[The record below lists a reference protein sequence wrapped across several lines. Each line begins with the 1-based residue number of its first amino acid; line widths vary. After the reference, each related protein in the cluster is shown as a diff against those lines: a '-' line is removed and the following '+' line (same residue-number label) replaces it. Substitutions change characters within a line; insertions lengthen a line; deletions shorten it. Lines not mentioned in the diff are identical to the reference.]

1 MSGHN
6 QVAAPTHTEGCTPT
20 SSTDYLVN
28 IPQRPPAMYA
38 PSSHPS
44 PVPIQSD
51 VMLPLFAH
59 STGPLPDPERIHD
72 AYNKEER
79 SDYTSPSG
87 SIPNEKTIIE
97 KRSTPSGPRSCAY
110 PTGPP
115 WKREDGWIGW
125 KNDWVCK
132 EALVVPLI
140 VQAFSAGVLD
150 ATTYADFMTFASNR
164 KSSHPSVCGWH

>member
-1 MSGHN
+1 MSDHN
-6 QVAAPTHTEGCTPT
+6 QVAARSHSEGCTPT

-28 IPQRPPAMYA
+28 IPQRPPAMHA
-38 PSSHPS
+38 PPSTSSPLPS
-44 PVPIQSD
+44 QSD
-51 VMLPLFAH
+51 LMRPLSAH
-59 STGPLPDPERIHD
+59 STGPSPDSERIH
-72 AYNKEER
+72 ATYGKEER
-79 SDYTSPSG
+79 SDYTPPSG
-87 SIPNEKTIIE
+87 SVPDEKTINK
-97 KRSTPSGPRSCAY
+97 KRSTPSGPKSCAY

-125 KNDWVCK
+125 KNDWVRK

-164 KSSHPSVCGWH
+164 KSSHPSFCGWH